1 MWYFNDVG
9 TKSEI
14 NSINISNID
23 TTVPAI
29 EVKANE
35 GTKTI
40 ESGKTSA
47 NSIKVI
53 GNDTNIKEILYD
65 NGSGFNAASLQDGED
80 EGKKEAV
87 ISVSKGT
94 YKFKVTDTA
103 GNESEVITVVV
114 VDVPEIEL
122 KTATSNKAVTNDS
135 VVNESVNILV
145 TGGDTDNIKLDID
158 GSKKNVTSFTVED
171 EGTHTVYAE
180 DIYGSV
186 SESITF
192 EIDKTAPS
200 ITVTSAESTV
210 NVLNGSDNTPTA
222 DDKNLFTSANAALS

>member
-1 MWYFNDVG
+1 MGDKTSDGLTYTTSTTVADSPVVYTIVLTDVYGYESETKTVTVDKSVPVKPVLTYDNSATNQSVVVTANIPESEAYAVDKIYYSIDGTESSDTVKSGETITVSSNAKLDVWYFNDVG

-94 YKFKVTDTA
+94 YKFKVT
-103 GNESEVITVVV
+103 GGW
-114 VDVPEIEL
+114 
-122 KTATSNKAVTNDS
+122 
-135 VVNESVNILV
+135 LV
-145 TGGDTDNIKLDID
+145 
-158 GSKKNVTSFTVED
+158 
-171 EGTHTVYAE
+171 
-180 DIYGSV
+180 
-186 SESITF
+186 
-192 EIDKTAPS
+192 
-200 ITVTSAESTV
+200 
-210 NVLNGSDNTPTA
+210 
-222 DDKNLFTSANAALS
+222 